1 MQTIQNLSNDLP
13 EKVLA
18 AQARLLHQQVPQS
31 LIGGTGVAICFL
43 VLAFSHLSVS
53 TLAIGSSLF
62 LLMVATRLY
71 SYKKMQRFLDDDAQV
86 ARWAKASPLVLF
98 FSGLVWGGISSGIIL
113 ADDSVN
119 FWFILTLLAGLS
131 SGAVGAVGVIHR
143 CYLAYS
149 LAMLFPVVC
158 ALLLMDQWLIATMI
172 TLFFFMNNSFS
183 KNIYQANLNNIIT
196 KFENESLIQQLEEQ
210 QDSLKQKNVVI
221 QIAMQE
227 ADKANRSKSVFLASA
242 SHDLA
247 QPLHSLKLFLAAL
260 SQDMTTDSQ
269 RGLIDKATICASNM
283 SELFISLLDI
293 SKLDAGIVS
302 VNKQVHDVADILAP
316 LAIEF
321 ETQAKNKGLKFHS
334 TLISCAVIED
344 QTIIQRIVR
353 NLLHNALKYTETGSI
368 SLTTTLNEDRH
379 ITIEV
384 MDTGSG
390 IHPDELA
397 HIFTEFYQVGNS
409 ERDRTRGLG
418 LGLAIVKRISDLS
431 ELDVTVQ
438 SEQGVGSIF
447 SLKLHTSGNVQSPP
461 EHHSQ
466 EKTTAHIDRAHS
478 ILFIDDEEHT
488 RMAMSIMLKNMGHEV
503 IAVESAESAIETT
516 TKNDFI
522 PELIISDYRLREN
535 KTGVEAIIAIR
546 EEFNQEIPALIITGD
561 TGAESLK
568 DIRDLGVEVLHKL
581 SSHPVITEKIEA
593 MLSNG

>member
-1 MQTIQNLSNDLP
+1 MQTIKTLTNDLP

-18 AQARLLHQQVPQS
+18 AQARLLHKQVPQS

-43 VLAFSHLSVS
+43 VLAFNHLSVS
-53 TLAIGSSLF
+53 TLVVGSAIYLIMMAS
-62 LLMVATRLY
+62 RLY
-71 SYKKMQRFLDDDAQV
+71 SYGKMKGFFDNDAQV
-86 ARWAKASPLVLF
+86 ARWAKSSPLVLF
-98 FSGLVWGGISSGIIL
+98 SSGLVWGGISSGIIL
-113 ADDSVN
+113 VDDSVN

-131 SGAVGAVGVIHR
+131 SGAVGAVGAIHR

-158 ALLLMDQWLIATMI
+158 ALLLINQWLIAIMV

-196 KFENESLIQQLEEQ
+196 KIENESLIKQLEEQ
-210 QDSLKQKNVVI
+210 QDSLKQKNIVI
-221 QIAMQE
+221 QSAMQE

-302 VNKQVHDVADILAP
+302 VNKQVHDVANILSP

-321 ETQAKNKGLKFHS
+321 ETQARNKGLKFHS
-334 TLISCAVIED
+334 TLISCAVVAD

-368 SLTTTLNEDRH
+368 SLTTALNEDRH

-384 MDTGSG
+384 IDTGTG
-390 IHPDELA
+390 INADELPN
-397 HIFTEFYQVGNS
+397 IFTEFYQIGNS

-418 LGLAIVKRISDLS
+418 LGLAIVKRMSDLS
-431 ELDVTVQ
+431 GLDITVQ
-438 SEQGVGSIF
+438 SEQDVGSIF
-447 SLKLHTSGNVQSPP
+447 SLKLQTSGNVQPQP
-461 EHHSQ
+461 EQPSL
-466 EKTTAHIDRAHS
+466 ERTVAYADRAHN

-503 IAVESAESAIETT
+503 IAVESVGSAIEAIIT
-516 TKNDFI
+516 NDFT
-522 PELIISDYRLREN
+522 PELIISDYRLRDK

-546 EEFNQEIPALIITGD
+546 EEFNQDIPALIITGD

-581 SSHPVITEKIEA
+581 SSHPIITEKIES
-593 MLSNG
+593 MLNNG